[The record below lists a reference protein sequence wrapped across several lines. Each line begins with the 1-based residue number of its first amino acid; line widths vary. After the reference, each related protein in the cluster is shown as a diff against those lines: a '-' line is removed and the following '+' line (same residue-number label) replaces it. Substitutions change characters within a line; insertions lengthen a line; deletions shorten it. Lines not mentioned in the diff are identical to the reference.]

1 VRFVKRFSGK
11 GDSMIRYILR
21 RILFLIPVI
30 VGVAFCVFTLLY
42 FTPGDPARM
51 ILGDMATEEA
61 IQNFREAEGLNSPF
75 FVQFGNYIYRAV
87 TKGDIGRSY
96 MTKRPVMNEIMQAFP
111 ATLKLSFFAILI
123 SIVIGIPCGIL
134 SAIKQYSI
142 FDTVIMILAMVGL
155 SMPVFWLGL
164 LMIILFSVHLG
175 WLPSSGF
182 DTFSAMILP
191 SLALAAQSISMVTR
205 MTRSSML
212 EVVNA
217 DYIRTARSK
226 GQKESVVILRH
237 ALYNALIPV
246 VTLCGLQFGQLLS
259 GAILT
264 ESIFA
269 IPGVG
274 RIMVEAIKTRDFP
287 MVQGGVLAIAIVFSV
302 VNLAVDVLYAF
313 IDPRI
318 KAQYK

>member
-1 VRFVKRFSGK
+1 
-11 GDSMIRYILR
+11 MLRYIVR
-21 RILFLIPVI
+21 RVLFLIPVLL
-30 VGVAFCVFTLLY
+30 GVAFCVFTLLY
-42 FTPGDPARM
+42 LTPGDPARM
-51 ILGDMATEEA
+51 VLGDLATEDAVQE
-61 IQNFREAEGLNSPF
+61 FRNREGLNDPF
-75 FVQFGNYIYRAV
+75 LVQFGNYVWKAV

-96 MTKRPVMNEIMQAFP
+96 VTKRLVAQEVWSAFP
-111 ATLKLSFFAILI
+111 ATLKLSALAMVIAIL
-123 SIVIGIPCGIL
+123 VGLPCGIL

-142 FDTVIMILAMVGL
+142 FDTLTMIFAMIGL

-164 LMIILFSVHLG
+164 LLILLFSVHLR

-182 DTFSAMILP
+182 GTFKAMILP
-191 SLALAAQSISMVTR
+191 AVSLSAQAISMVTR

-212 EVVNA
+212 EVIRA

-226 GQKESVVILRH
+226 GHKESVVIWVH
-237 ALYNALIPV
+237 ALHNALIPV
-246 VTLCGLQFGQLLS
+246 VTLCGLQFGHLLA

-274 RIMVEAIKTRDFP
+274 RLMVTSIMQRDYP
-287 MVQGGVLAIAIVFSV
+287 MVQGGVLFIAIAFSI
-302 VNLAVDVLYAF
+302 VNLLVDLVYAY

>member
-1 VRFVKRFSGK
+1 
-11 GDSMIRYILR
+11 MIRYILR
-21 RILFLIPVI
+21 RVLFLIPVI
-30 VGVAFCVFTLLY
+30 VGVAFVVFTLLY
-42 FTPGDPARM
+42 LTPGDPARM
-51 ILGDMATEEA
+51 ILGDLATDEA
-61 IQNFREAEGLNSPF
+61 VHNFREAEGLNDPYL
-75 FVQFGNYIYRAV
+75 VQFGKYLYKAV
-87 TKGDIGRSY
+87 FKGDIGRSY
-96 MTKRPVMNEIMQAFP
+96 VTKRPVMHEILQAFP
-111 ATLKLSFFAILI
+111 STLKLSFFAICI
-123 SIVIGIPCGIL
+123 AICIGIPCGIV
-134 SAIKQYSI
+134 SAIKQYSL
-142 FDTVIMILAMVGL
+142 FDTITMILAMVGL

-164 LMIILFSVHLG
+164 LLILFFSVRLG

-182 DTFSAMILP
+182 DTVGAMVLP

-212 EVVNA
+212 EVINA
-217 DYIRTARSK
+217 DYIRTARAK
-226 GQKESVVILRH
+226 GQKESVVIWGH

-246 VTLCGLQFGQLLS
+246 VTLCGLQFGELLS

-274 RIMVEAIKTRDFP
+274 RIMVESIKMRDYP
-287 MVQGGVLAIAIVFSV
+287 MVQGGVLFIAIAFSV
-302 VNLAVDVLYAF
+302 VNLGVDLLYAF

>member
-1 VRFVKRFSGK
+1 
-11 GDSMIRYILR
+11 MIRYILR
-21 RILFLIPVI
+21 RILFLVPVI
-30 VGVAFCVFTLLY
+30 IGVAFVVFTLLY
-42 FTPGDPARM
+42 MTPGDPAKM
-51 ILGDMATEEA
+51 VLGDLATDEA
-61 IQNFREAEGLNSPF
+61 IQSFRESEGLNDPF
-75 FVQFGNYIYRAV
+75 LMQFGKYLYKAV
-87 TKGDIGRSY
+87 FKGDIGRSY
-96 MTKRPVMNEIMQAFP
+96 ITRSPVMGEIMQAFP
-111 ATLKLSFFAILI
+111 ATLKLSFFA
-123 SIVIGIPCGIL
+123 VIIAICVGIPCGII

-142 FDTVIMILAMVGL
+142 FDTITMILAMVGL

-164 LMIILFSVHLG
+164 LLILLFSVHLG

-182 DTFSAMILP
+182 DSFGAMILP

-217 DYIRTARSK
+217 DYVRTARSK
-226 GQKESVVILRH
+226 GQKESVIILRH
-237 ALYNALIPV
+237 ALHNALIPV

-264 ESIFA
+264 ESVFA

-274 RIMVEAIKTRDFP
+274 RIMVESIKMRDYP
-287 MVQGGVLAIAIVFSV
+287 MVQGGVLFIAVAFSI
-302 VNLAVDVLYAF
+302 VNLGVDLLYAF

>member
-1 VRFVKRFSGK
+1 
-11 GDSMIRYILR
+11 MIRYVIR
-21 RILFLIPVI
+21 RVLFLIPVL

-42 FTPGDPARM
+42 MTPGDPAKM

-61 IQNFREAEGLNSPF
+61 IQRFRETEGLNDPF
-75 FVQFGNYIYRAV
+75 LVQFGNYLYKAV

-96 MTKRPVMNEIMQAFP
+96 VTKRPVLNEIMQAFP
-111 ATLKLSFFAILI
+111 STLKLAGFAMVIA
-123 SIVIGIPCGIL
+123 IVVGIPCGIL

-142 FDTVIMILAMVGL
+142 FDTITMIFAMAGL

-164 LMIILFSVHLG
+164 LLILLFSVHLQ

-182 DTFSAMILP
+182 DTFRAMILP
-191 SLALAAQSISMVTR
+191 SLALSAQSISMVTR

-212 EVVNA
+212 EVVRA

-226 GQKESVVILRH
+226 GQKESVVIWVH
-237 ALYNALIPV
+237 ALHNALIPV
-246 VTLCGLQFGQLLS
+246 VTLCGLQFGELLA

-274 RIMVEAIKTRDFP
+274 RLMVESIKMRDFP
-287 MVQGGVLAIAIVFSV
+287 VVQGGVLFVAVAFSI
-302 VNLAVDVLYAF
+302 VNLLVDLVYAY